1 MHVTEP
7 EIVKE
12 SVAAPRAEFDINV
25 PADLLYFQGHFPQQ
39 PVLPGVVQIHWAI
52 QLAKSRLGLG
62 SGFGGIEA
70 LKFHRVIIPLEQLKL
85 TLEHSEQTG
94 KLHFSY
100 VSELG
105 VHSQGRV
112 LFDQRP

>member
-1 MHVTEP
+1 MNVIDP

-25 PADLLYFQGHFPQQ
+25 PAELFYFQGHFPQQ
-39 PVLPGVVQIHWAI
+39 PVLPGVVQVHWAM
-52 QLAKSRLGLG
+52 QLAKSRLGLKF
-62 SGFGGIEA
+62 GFGGIEA
-70 LKFHRVIIPLEQLKL
+70 LKFHRIIEPLARLKL
-85 TLEHSEQTG
+85 TLEHSEQRG

-105 VHSQGRV
+105 VHSQGRI
-112 LFDQRP
+112 LFD